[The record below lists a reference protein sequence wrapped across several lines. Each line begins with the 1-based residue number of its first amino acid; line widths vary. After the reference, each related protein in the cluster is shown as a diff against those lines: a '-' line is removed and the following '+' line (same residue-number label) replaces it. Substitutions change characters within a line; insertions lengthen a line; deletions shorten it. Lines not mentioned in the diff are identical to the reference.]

1 MSITKWQKRLLNP
14 NRIIDFL
21 SKPAI
26 KSEPVDTDGEE
37 SALSIDSL
45 IDNYYLKA
53 LDGFAMILSQDGDII
68 FISENVTQ
76 YMGLKQVNKS
86 VSELCGWLGLWR
98 KECVMVE
105 GPVKDHTGKVFL

>member
-86 VSELCGWLGLWR
+86 DAMRAFRLKSDVSCRPASVRRTRRLLSR
-98 KECVMVE
+98 S
-105 GPVKDHTGKVFL
+105 